1 MIGLKE
7 QIEQAMKPIMG
18 MPLSQACR
26 ALNMEMFSFG
36 GLRESVTPLGKT
48 GLVGEYAL
56 HIQCPW
62 RVVGP
67 EGIVVASGDRN
78 YPEDE
83 NSDWQDFDSDGPSL
97 CEARIDEWLQPHK
110 DLPLTVE
117 SVTAD
122 RLGGFRLELS
132 QGYMLEVFP
141 TDSLRGE
148 YSEHW
153 RLFRPS
159 CENHFVVTGHGV
171 EK

>member
-7 QIEQAMKPIMG
+7 QVERALKAIMG
-18 MPLSQACR
+18 MPLTDAGR
-26 ALNMEMFSFG
+26 ALNMGMFSFG
-36 GLRESVTPLGKT
+36 ELRESVTHSLGKK
-48 GLVGEYAL
+48 GVVGEYAL

-62 RVVGP
+62 RVVGS

-110 DLPLTVE
+110 ELPLTVK

-122 RLGGFRLELS
+122 RLGGFKMELS
-132 QGYMLEVFP
+132 QGFILEVFP
-141 TDSLRGE
+141 ADSLRGE

-153 RLFRPS
+153 RFFRPFE
-159 CENHFVVTGHGV
+159 ENHFVVTGHGI
-171 EK
+171 E